1 MYIISGAKANLN
13 KFVGNKGL
21 GFTTISYRQPTHQII
36 AGSLS
41 GSPTYAWL

>member
-21 GFTTISYRQPTHQII
+21 GFTTTSYTDNQPTK
-36 AGSLS
+36 
-41 GSPTYAWL
+41 